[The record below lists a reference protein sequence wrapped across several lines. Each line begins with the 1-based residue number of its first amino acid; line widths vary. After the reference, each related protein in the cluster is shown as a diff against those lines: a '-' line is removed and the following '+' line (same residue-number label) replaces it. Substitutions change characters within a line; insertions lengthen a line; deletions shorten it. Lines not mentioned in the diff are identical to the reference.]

1 MTVRG
6 AIRPTFTFGGLMRNA
21 LVPCLVA
28 AVAVSGCATKKY
40 VGREVGEVNQ
50 KVDTL
55 TTEVE
60 KTQERVK
67 RNEVRIDDV
76 SKEAQAGIAEAKGSA
91 NTALQ
96 RATEAE
102 RAAKGKLIYT
112 VTLSNDKVTFPIN
125 RAMVSPEAKG
135 MIDEAI
141 AQLKAENRG
150 VFFEI
155 EGHTDSTGPE
165 AYNVKLGE
173 ERAMA
178 VRNYMHDQHGIALS
192 RMEVISYGEGK
203 PVVDNKTRANRA
215 QNRRVVIKVLE

>member
-1 MTVRG
+1 
-6 AIRPTFTFGGLMRNA
+6 MRNA
-21 LVPCLVA
+21 VVPCIIA
-28 AVAVSGCATKKY
+28 AFALSGCATKKY

-60 KTQERVK
+60 KTQERVT
-67 RNEVRIDDV
+67 RNETRIDDV
-76 SKEAQAGIAEAKGSA
+76 SRESQAGIADAKGSA
-91 NTALQ
+91 DKALV

-125 RAMVSPEAKG
+125 RAAVSPDAQSL
-135 MIDEAI
+135 IDQAI
-141 AQLKAENRG
+141 AELKAENRG

-173 ERAMA
+173 DRALA
-178 VRNYMHDQHGIALS
+178 VRNYLHDQHNIALN
-192 RMEVISYGEGK
+192 RIELISYGEAK
-203 PVVDNKTRANRA
+203 PVVDNKSRANRA